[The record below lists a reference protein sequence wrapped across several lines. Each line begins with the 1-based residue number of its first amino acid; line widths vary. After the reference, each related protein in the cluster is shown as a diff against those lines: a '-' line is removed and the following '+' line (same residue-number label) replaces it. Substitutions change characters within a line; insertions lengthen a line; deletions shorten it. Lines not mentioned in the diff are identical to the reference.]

1 MQLAWKHIQTH
12 PRQKWRIAGTS
23 GVTHFNRIIVRL
35 GLDGLVG
42 WGEAAPASTFQ
53 ESPAT
58 VERCLRRIKKTG
70 LPRDPMGLEEIEA
83 RLLRAGP
90 ADGSARAAVEMA
102 AHDLHGKI
110 LKRPLWAILGLDPA
124 KAPLTCYSIGI
135 DDLEVMRQKV
145 RAARRYPVL
154 KIKVGTPYDEAILR
168 MIRKERPRAT
178 IRVDA
183 NEGWTLREAVKK
195 MEFMRRLGVEYVE
208 QPLPAAVPADLARL
222 HRRSRLPVILD
233 ESVKTSADVPRVA
246 GLCDGVNLK
255 LMKCGGIR
263 EAIRIIHT
271 ARACGLKIML
281 GCMIETSLAITAAS
295 HIAALVDYVDLDGAL
310 LLGDDP
316 FRGADWTG
324 GRLRMGDAPGLGVRP
339 VRADVKSGWTD

>member
-35 GLDGLVG
+35 RHDGLVG
-42 WGEAAPASTFQ
+42 WGESAPASTFQ

-58 VERCLRRIKKTG
+58 VERYLRRLKKAG
-70 LPRDPMGLEEIEA
+70 LPGDPMALEEIEA
-83 RLLRAGP
+83 RLLRTGAG
-90 ADGSARAAVEMA
+90 DGSARAAVEMA
-102 AHDLHGKI
+102 AHDLYGKI
-110 LKRPLWAILGLDPA
+110 LKRPLWSIFGLNPA
-124 KAPLTCYSIGI
+124 KAPLTCFSIGI

-145 RAARRYPVL
+145 RAARRYRIL
-154 KIKVGTPYDEAILR
+154 KIKVGTPYDEAIVR
-168 MIRKERPRAT
+168 MIRKERPRT
-178 IRVDA
+178 TVRVDA
-183 NEGWTLREAVKK
+183 NEGWTLREAVRK
-195 MEFMRRLGVEYVE
+195 MGLLKRLGVEYVE
-208 QPLPAAVPADLARL
+208 QPLPAALPADLARL

-233 ESVKTSADVPRVA
+233 ESVKTAADVPRVA

-255 LMKCGGIR
+255 LMKCGGLR
-263 EAIRIIHT
+263 EAVRIIHT

-295 HIAALVDYVDLDGAL
+295 HIAPLVDYVDLDGAL

-324 GRLRMGDAPGLGVRP
+324 GRLKLGNDPGLGVKP
-339 VRADVKSGWTD
+339 IRADVRDGW